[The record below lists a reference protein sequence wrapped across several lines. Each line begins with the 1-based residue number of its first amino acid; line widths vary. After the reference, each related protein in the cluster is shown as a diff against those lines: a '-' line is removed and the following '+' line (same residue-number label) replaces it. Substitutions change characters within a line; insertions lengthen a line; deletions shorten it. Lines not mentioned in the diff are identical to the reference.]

1 MRIQQ
6 LSLLVAIAA
15 IALLFICVPAQA
27 ASSDE
32 WEIRIG
38 TYFFAPAVDADVT
51 ASGVTQSLDLSF
63 SDLLDDFDVFGVSG
77 RVEAW
82 KGDWGIVLDVSYT
95 DLEGDFGPAA
105 SVDVEITD
113 CLVDLQA
120 SYRIHRD
127 TLFDGPLLFDIMAGP
142 RYHYLKQEIKPDT
155 PGGLPSVTE
164 GKSKDWVELAVG
176 ARAEWLFTEKWTLIT
191 RGDMSGFG
199 IGSGSKLTWSV
210 TSLLD
215 YRFSEHWSVA
225 GGYRYY
231 DMDYSNGSG
240 SSKFGFD
247 GSLNGLMVGVS
258 WRN

>member
-6 LSLLVAIAA
+6 LSLLVATAA

-27 ASSDE
+27 ASDDE
-32 WEIRIG
+32 WDIRISP
-38 TYFFAPAVDADVT
+38 YFFAPALDADVT
-51 ASGVTQSLDLSF
+51 ASGVTQSLDLNF
-63 SDLLDDFDVFGVSG
+63 SDILNDFDVFGVSG
-77 RVEAW
+77 RIEAW

-95 DLEGDFGPAA
+95 DLEGDFGPND
-105 SVDVEITD
+105 SVEVDITD
-113 CLVDLQA
+113 WIMDLQA
-120 SYRIHRD
+120 SYRIHRA
-127 TLFDGPLLFDIMAGP
+127 TLLDGPLLFDIMAGP
-142 RYHYLKQEIKPDT
+142 RYHYLKQKITPDT
-155 PGGLPSVTE
+155 PEPGPGTQ
-164 GKSKDWVELAVG
+164 GTSKDWIELAVG

-210 TSLLD
+210 TTLLD